1 MVENAGPRRRD
12 RAGGAQGRTA
22 TGDERPLP
30 VCSENQATSREDRIF
45 EPDTVFAHS
54 QNAQQRP
61 ASPKKKESLCVDHV
75 SAADKNRSA
84 ALRERIES
92 RHGTHPLDHAERLGL
107 GSQDYALTG
116 IDA

>member
-1 MVENAGPRRRD
+1 M
-12 RAGGAQGRTA
+12 
-22 TGDERPLP
+22 
-30 VCSENQATSREDRIF
+30 
-45 EPDTVFAHS
+45 
-54 QNAQQRP
+54 
-61 ASPKKKESLCVDHV
+61 DHV